1 MFSSLRKR
9 ITALFLGSAVLVL
22 VVLLCVVFASN
33 YASTR
38 NQSMAMLDRYVSLYS
53 LDNPPG
59 SGDGLSSPPG
69 MSEGGN
75 VASDAGESGKLP
87 PKPPLGDD
95 SADFSLSSFYSV
107 SFGDSG
113 EVLFVD
119 VGSTGLYSEAELV
132 DIAAS
137 TVQRGPGSGSTG
149 TMLYEVVRRDGYT
162 LVAFIDN
169 RLADNSMRTL
179 IVDMLVGAGASLLLV
194 LLISFPLSRAL
205 VRPLEENDARQRRF
219 ISDAGHEL
227 KTPVSV
233 IGVNAELLSRQLGE
247 NKWLDNIQYENR
259 RMGELV
265 TQLLKLSRAQERNCD
280 QQPVNLSQMIETE
293 AAPFESMANDVG
305 LELVCAIQDGLWVQG
320 DAVQLAQMLSILLD
334 NAIAYSRGG
343 ERVGLT
349 LGSEQRIAILEVV
362 NSAEGLDARSLD
374 QAFERF
380 FRADEARSDAEG
392 HYGLG
397 LSIAKAIVESHRGA
411 IALEYRDGEVHAI
424 VRLPL
429 KR

>member
-38 NQSMAMLDRYVSLYS
+38 NQSMTMLDRYVSLYS
-53 LDNPPG
+53 LENPPG
-59 SGDGLSSPPG
+59 SGDGPPSPLD
-69 MSEGGN
+69 MSKGRS
-75 VASDAGESGKLP
+75 VASGVGESGMLP
-87 PKPPLGDD
+87 PNPPLGDD
-95 SADFSLSSFYSV
+95 SADYSLSSFYSV

-119 VGSTGLYSEAELV
+119 TGSTGLYSQAELV
-132 DIAAS
+132 DIAGS
-137 TVQRGPGSGSTG
+137 MVQRGPGSGSTG

-179 IVDMLVGAGASLLLV
+179 IVDMLVGAGVSLLLV

-265 TQLLKLSRAQERNCD
+265 TRLLKLSRAQERNCD
-280 QQPVNLSQMIETE
+280 QQPVNLSQMVETE
-293 AAPFESMANDVG
+293 AAPFESMANDAG

-320 DAVQLAQMLSILLD
+320 DAAQLAQMLSILLD

-343 ERVGLT
+343 GSVGLT
-349 LGSEQRIAILEVV
+349 LGSEYRIAILEVV

-397 LSIAKAIVESHRGA
+397 LSIAKAIVEGHRGT
-411 IALEYRDGEVHAI
+411 IALESRDGEVHAI

>member
-38 NQSMAMLDRYVSLYS
+38 NQSMTMLDRYVSLYS
-53 LDNPPG
+53 LENPPG
-59 SGDGLSSPPG
+59 SGDGPSSPLD
-69 MSEGGN
+69 MSEGRS
-75 VASDAGESGKLP
+75 VASGVGESGMLP
-87 PKPPLGDD
+87 PNPPLGDD
-95 SADFSLSSFYSV
+95 SADYSLSSFYSV

-119 VGSTGLYSEAELV
+119 TGSTGLYSQAELV
-132 DIAAS
+132 DIAGS
-137 TVQRGPGSGSTG
+137 MVQRGPGSGSTG

-179 IVDMLVGAGASLLLV
+179 IVDMLVGAGVSLLLV
-194 LLISFPLSRAL
+194 LLISFPLGRAL

-280 QQPVNLSQMIETE
+280 QQPVNLSQMVETE
-293 AAPFESMANDVG
+293 AAPFESMANDAG

-320 DAVQLAQMLSILLD
+320 DAAQLAQMLSILLD

-343 ERVGLT
+343 GSVGLT
-349 LGSEQRIAILEVV
+349 LGSEHRIAILEVV

-397 LSIAKAIVESHRGA
+397 LSIAKAIVEGHRGT
-411 IALEYRDGEVHAI
+411 IALESRDGEVHAM